1 MASYL
6 RGVISKETPQ
16 TEPVF
21 GEDQSKNNAGGYV
34 YEVDEFVRM
43 ERFLVLGTEGGTFY
57 SNSGWHEVNG
67 KMVQNS
73 HARLTLENAKA
84 VQRAIELDGP
94 RVVETITAF
103 SSSGRIPK
111 NSTALFCLA
120 MCMAYGDN
128 ATKKAASA
136 TLSGVART
144 GSHLLEFVS
153 YVDGMRGWGRA
164 LRRSVGEWYFG
175 QSADDIAFQ
184 VLKYRNRSGWTHR
197 DVLRSAHPNPQGKAR
212 ALEREVGIVA
222 PHEALTRY
230 IICQEIISSDIPH
243 IVRVFKRVQGRGP
256 EPIDTETL
264 AKFIHEYSL
273 PWEMIPSDRLKEKE
287 VWAALADHM
296 PPWALI
302 RNLANLTRV
311 GVIEPL
317 GDRVEGI
324 VEKITNR
331 ENLRRARVHPV
342 QALSALLTYKEGRSQ
357 RGSSKWTPVPQIIDA
372 LEKALMLSFNFV
384 EPTNSRYYIGVD
396 VSSSMTWGTIAGM
409 PGLTPNVGAAV
420 MALAIA
426 KAEPNYYIAGFSHE
440 MRRLNITA
448 SDTIDSVQRR
458 TNSMS
463 FGSTDCALPML
474 DAIEKNLKVDCF
486 VVITD
491 NETWSG
497 SMHPVQALRKYR
509 AHSGINAKLAVIAM
523 TATEFTI
530 ADPKDAGSLD
540 IVGFDTFAPRILA
553 DFARA

>member
-1 MASYL
+1 MANYL

-94 RVVETITAF
+94 RVVETITIF

-128 ATKKAASA
+128 NTKRLANVALPK
-136 TLSGVART
+136 VART

-153 YVDGMRGWGRA
+153 YVDDMRSWGRA
-164 LRRSVGEWYFG
+164 LRRGVGNWYFA

-184 VLKYRNRSGWTHR
+184 VLKYRNRGGWTHR
-197 DVLRSAHPNPQGKAR
+197 DVLRSAHPNPRRKLLYTHTR
-212 ALEREVGIVA
+212 TALEQYKALATYIARE
-222 PHEALTRY
+222 E
-230 IICQEIISSDIPH
+230 ISSDDIPH
-243 IVRVFKRVQGRGP
+243 MVRVFQRVQASGP
-256 EPIDTETL
+256 EAVDTETL
-264 AKFIHEYSL
+264 VNLIHEYNL
-273 PWEMIPSDRLKEKE
+273 PWEMTPSDRLKEKE

-331 ENLRRARVHPV
+331 ESLKRARVHPV
-342 QALSALLTYKEGRSQ
+342 QVLGALLTYKEGRSQ

-372 LEKALMLSFNFV
+372 LEKALMLSFDFV

-409 PGLTPNVGAAV
+409 PSLAPNVGAAV

-458 TNSMS
+458 TDSMS

-540 IVGFDTFAPRILA
+540 IVGFDTLAPRILA